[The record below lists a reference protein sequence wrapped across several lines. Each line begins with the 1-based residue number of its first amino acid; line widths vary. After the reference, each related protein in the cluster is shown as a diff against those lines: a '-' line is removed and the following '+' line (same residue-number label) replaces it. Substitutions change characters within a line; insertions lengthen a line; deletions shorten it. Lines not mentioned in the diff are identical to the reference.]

1 MKNLVK
7 NKEILAPAGSPEM
20 LEYAIRGGADAVYV
34 GGKRFSARAFSPNFN
49 LEELKEATDKCHLFG
64 VKLYVAFNT
73 LIKES
78 ELDEAKEYLNYLNK
92 IGVDAVIMTDLGLI
106 SYSLQTFP
114 RLNIH
119 ASTQLSVTTIE
130 EAKFLKKL
138 GVKRIVLARELNE
151 EEITNIVQSVD
162 LEFEIFVHG
171 ALCVSMSGK
180 CLLSSFFGD
189 RSANRGMCAQPCRLA
204 SENNYPLSLKDLSLI
219 KQVKDI
225 CKDKFLSLKIE
236 GRMKQKEYAYFA
248 ASAYKKAIN
257 GLDYQSDLTN
267 LSLIFNRG
275 YTEGYYK
282 NRPERTLSY
291 ANHQGI
297 LIGHVTKA
305 TRDDTIIKITFK
317 LQKGDVLRVK
327 SFKDVI
333 INVNS
338 ETNDFLVINKQLP
351 VKTGDLCFLTKREF
365 TKETFEPKK
374 ILIDINFYQDSEYSY
389 LELSKDNISVI
400 EKIGHAKEHVLSP
413 GQEEEIRR
421 RLLRLNDTAFKE
433 NKVSVKLDYFVT
445 GSSLTSLKHQAI
457 SSLIRKLVFVKKQIL
472 GEFHYPKLKE
482 FCSKITLFSSDKRYT
497 FEPRAFKNDSYDF
510 KEMMNVNDKT
520 IFSSPYLGVYNHLT
534 LTLFLSLGVKTVF
547 LGIELK
553 YSEIKEIIDKF
564 KTVYGFLPNVGIF
577 LHGNPTLMV
586 LRKTELKSFVLNG
599 EHFYVEEK
607 DNLYYL
613 KSKKVLDNRK
623 EVKKLS
629 ALGVTNFYI
638 DSALSGASS
647 FSFMKRGVK

>member
-1 MKNLVK
+1 MKNLVNK
-7 NKEILAPAGSPEM
+7 KEILAPAGSPEM

-49 LEELKEATDKCHLFG
+49 LEELKEAREKCHLFG

-106 SYSLQTFP
+106 SYSLQKFP
-114 RLNIH
+114 WINVH

-138 GVKRIVLARELNE
+138 GVKRIVLARELSE
-151 EEITNIVQSVD
+151 EEIINIVQNVD

-204 SENNYPLSLKDLSLI
+204 NENNYPLSLKDLSLI
-219 KQVKDI
+219 KHVKDV

-248 ASAYKKAIN
+248 TSAYKKAIN
-257 GLDYQSDLTN
+257 GLDYQNDFTN

-275 YTEGYYK
+275 YTEGYFK
-282 NRPERTLSY
+282 NKPERTVSY
-291 ANHQGI
+291 ANDQGI
-297 LIGHVTKA
+297 LVGHVVKSTH
-305 TRDDTIIKITFK
+305 RELIIKLTVG
-317 LQKGDVLRVK
+317 LQKGDVLRIK
-327 SFKDVI
+327 SFKDFI
-333 INVNS
+333 INVPKDT
-338 ETNDFLVINKQLP
+338 TNILTIDKKLP
-351 VKTGDLCFLTKREF
+351 VKNGDPCFLTKREF
-365 TKETFEPKK
+365 DKTLFKPKK
-374 ILIDINFYQDSEYSY
+374 ILIDINFYQDSEFSY
-389 LELSKDNISVI
+389 LELRKDNISI
-400 EKIGHAKEHVLSP
+400 REKAPHTKDCVLSP
-413 GQEEEIRR
+413 KQEEEIKR
-421 RLLRLNDTAFKE
+421 RLLKLNDTVFKE
-433 NKVSVKLDYFVT
+433 NSVFVKLDYFVT
-445 GSSLTSLKHQAI
+445 GSNLTSLKRQAI
-457 SSLIRKLVFVKKQIL
+457 ASLINKLTLVREKNVRKFN
-472 GEFHYPKLKE
+472 YPELKE
-482 FCSKITLFSSDKRYT
+482 FHTEITLFSRDNKYT
-497 FEPRAFKNDSYDF
+497 FEPRAFRNGDYDF
-510 KEMMNVNDKT
+510 KEMMNVNET
-520 IFSSPYLGVYNHLT
+520 TTFSSPYLGVYNHLT
-534 LTLFLSLGVKTVF
+534 LTFFLSLGVKIVF
-547 LGIELK
+547 LEIELK

-564 KTVYGFLPNVGIF
+564 NIVYGFLPNVGVY
-577 LHGNPTLMV
+577 LYGNPILMV
-586 LRKTELKSFVLNG
+586 LKDTELKTFTLNG

-613 KSKKVLDNRK
+613 KSKRVLDNRK
-623 EVKKLS
+623 DMDKFL

-638 DSALSGASS
+638 DSVSQEVPT
-647 FSFMKRGVK
+647 FSFLERGVK